1 MCPFS
6 TLKRIAIPPA
16 TLLIRFTRLI
26 PSQPNGIIISY
37 CSRNRKITPFLANEK
52 DERVSLQ

>member
-6 TLKRIAIPPA
+6 TLKRIAIPTA

-37 CSRNRKITPFLANEK
+37 CSRNKKITPFLANEK
-52 DERVSLQ
+52 DERVSPQ

>member
-6 TLKRIAIPPA
+6 TLKKIAIPPA

-26 PSQPNGIIISY
+26 LAQPNGIIITY
-37 CSRNRKITPFLANEK
+37 CSRNRKITPFLASEK
-52 DERVSLQ
+52 DERVSPQ